1 MKKITYI
8 AVITLVA
15 LLLLAIGCGG
25 RHSPQKQ
32 TVGAPIPT
40 TGTTESV
47 TDLPQTNAF
56 TEEDYRLMAMPY
68 EERLAYLEQR
78 PKALVFEM
86 HGIVVA

>member
-25 RHSPQKQ
+25 RHSPQKRAP
-32 TVGAPIPT
+32 GAPVPVPT
-40 TGTTESV
+40 TSESGS
-47 TDLPQTNAF
+47 QHSSSYAF
-56 TEEDYRLMAMPY
+56 TDEDYRLMAMPY
-68 EERLAYLEQR
+68 EERLAYLEDKLKQ
-78 PKALVFEM
+78 LVYEM